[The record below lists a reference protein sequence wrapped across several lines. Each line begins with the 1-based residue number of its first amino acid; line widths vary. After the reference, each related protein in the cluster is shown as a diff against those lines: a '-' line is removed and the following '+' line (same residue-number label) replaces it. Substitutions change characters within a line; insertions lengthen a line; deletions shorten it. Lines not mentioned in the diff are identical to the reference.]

1 MADYVAHMFFGMRVL
16 ETLPLELRKAA
27 LEDSQVFQMGLYG
40 PDPLIFSLRT
50 KWISDYLHKNWKVR
64 TLPVIAKLIKSEHS
78 ELRSFAAGYYL
89 HMVLDDVVHPN
100 IYRWMEE
107 GYHHFRM
114 EVALDLLILRESGRH
129 TLPHLV
135 IKGKERTAR
144 AAASLILPAD
154 AGQYLFGLRNM
165 SLLCRYLYW
174 AGKNYPRKLTEGE
187 KQRTRRMRTLLEEA
201 VKPTAEQLAAL
212 LGEIRETQPVGSD

>member
-16 ETLPLELRKAA
+16 EAMPLELRKAA
-27 LEDSQVFQMGLYG
+27 LEDAQVFQIGLYG

-50 KWISDYLHKNWKVR
+50 KWISDYLHRNWKAR
-64 TLPVIAKLIKSEHS
+64 TLPVIARQIKNGSGAH
-78 ELRSFAAGYYL
+78 RSFAVGYYL

-107 GYHHFRM
+107 GYSHFRM
-114 EVALDLLILRESGRH
+114 EVALDLLVLRESGRH
-129 TLPHLV
+129 LLPHLMT
-135 IKGKERTAR
+135 KGKERAAG
-144 AAASLILPAD
+144 AAAPLILPAD
-154 AGQYLFGLRNM
+154 TRQYLFGLRNM

-187 KQRTRRMRTLLEEA
+187 KQRARQMRALLEEA
-201 VKPTAEQLAAL
+201 IQPAAEQLAAL
-212 LGEIRETQPVGSD
+212 LGEAQLAHSGASD